1 MSVVDGIS
9 NGEAATWRVGRLT
22 AVEDTGPF
30 PGRHASRVEIAA
42 ETPIFH
48 SLTAGG
54 PRSRPVSAVAPAP
67 RHAPRPAP
75 RTAPR
80 PAPQPDPLA
89 EFRRDPLTAPIPVQ
103 AYVAPAAADV
113 VMIRQTRRSPAVP
126 CAAAPA
132 GGHGAHAQPE
142 RPLRSGR
149 HSQFVPARPGG
160 HRSR

>member
-54 PRSRPVSAVAPAP
+54 PRSRPVSTAAPAPAP

-75 RTAPR
+75 R
-80 PAPQPDPLA
+80 PDPLA

-103 AYVAPAAADV
+103 AYVAPALADV

-142 RPLRSGR
+142 RHLRSGR
-149 HSQFVPARPGG
+149 HSQFVPAQPGG
-160 HRSR
+160 HRLR